1 MKVLLSNYNEQ
12 WPVLFEKERELLIK
26 TISNKNVQIEHIG
39 STSIKG
45 LIAKPV
51 IDIMIGL
58 NNPEVMNELT
68 KKIISIGYSYIK
80 EYEIFMP
87 NRRFFRKVINKTT
100 THHIHMVEINNEFW
114 QRHLAFRNYLR
125 MNPEIAEEYGNF
137 KLKLSEREWT
147 DTNEY
152 VEAKSEFIKPV
163 EKEALKF
170 FLGCIGSNFGTALIL
185 SDK

>member
-1 MKVLLSNYNEQ
+1 MKVLLSDYNEQ
-12 WPVLFEKERELLIK
+12 WPVLFEKERELLIE

-58 NNPEVMNELT
+58 KNPEDMNDIR
-68 KKIISIGYSYIK
+68 KKIISIDYSYIK
-80 EYEIFMP
+80 EYEIIMP
-87 NRRFFRKVINKTT
+87 DRRFFRKIKNKIT

-125 MNPEIAEEYGNF
+125 VNPEVAEEYGNF

-152 VEAKSEFIKPV
+152 AEAKSKFIKPV
-163 EKEALKF
+163 EKEAIEF
-170 FLGCIGSNFGTALIL
+170 FLRYKDSNLKVETSI
-185 SDK
+185 